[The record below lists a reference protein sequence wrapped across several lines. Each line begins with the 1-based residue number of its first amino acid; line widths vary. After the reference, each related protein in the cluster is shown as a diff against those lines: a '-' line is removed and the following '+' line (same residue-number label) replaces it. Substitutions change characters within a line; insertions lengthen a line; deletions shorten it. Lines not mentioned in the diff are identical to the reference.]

1 MPELRGGTL
10 TFFFADVEGS
20 TRLVRE
26 LAGDFRSVLS
36 DYQRLVREAVEAHDG
51 QEVDSPG
58 DSFFAAFGRSRD
70 GVLAAVSAQRALDA
84 HDWPHGVDLRVRMG
98 IHSGPA
104 EVAEGR
110 LVGLAVHRAAR
121 ICAVGHGGQI
131 LLSQAT
137 VSLLED
143 EAALPE
149 VELRDLGE
157 QRLKDFDRAVRVYRL
172 AGGGL
177 SDNARPPRGA
187 PETLPALRAGD
198 ADREHA
204 VDVLRE
210 HTAAGRLTLE
220 EFSERVD
227 RAYAARTL
235 AELDEIG
242 IDLPPPS
249 VPVASRRRRAT
260 RFTGVVFGHTQRT
273 GRLRLPR
280 FSFALVVFGDSDLDL
295 RRAELSGQAASVVA
309 FVLFGNIDL
318 YVPEGVEV
326 DVGGLSVFGHRR
338 EWGRDVPA
346 RPGTPLL
353 RVKVFSLFG
362 TSDVW
367 RAPAGW
373 AGRTFREV
381 IRGLR
386 RGEHRELPPG
396 E

>member
-1 MPELRGGTL
+1 MSELRAGTL
-10 TFFFADVEGS
+10 TFVFADVEGS
-20 TRLVRE
+20 TKLVRE
-26 LAGDFRSVLS
+26 LAQEYGSVLS
-36 DYQRLVREAVEAHDG
+36 DYQRLVREAVEAHG
-51 QEVDSPG
+51 GREVDSPG
-58 DSFFAAFGRSRD
+58 DSFFAAFARPRD
-70 GVLAAVSAQRALDA
+70 GVLAAVAAQHALRS
-84 HDWPHGVDLRVRMG
+84 HGWPPGVDLRVRMG
-98 IHSGPA
+98 IHTGPA
-104 EVAEGR
+104 ELAEGR
-110 LVGLAVHRAAR
+110 FVGLAVHRAAR
-121 ICAVGHGGQI
+121 ICAAGHGGQI

-143 EAALPE
+143 EAELPE
-149 VELRDLGE
+149 LELRDLGE
-157 QRLKDFDRAVRVYRL
+157 QRLKDFARAVRVYRI

-177 SDNARPPRGA
+177 SENARPPRSA
-187 PETLPALRAGD
+187 PEALPALRAGD

-204 VDVLRE
+204 VEVLRE

-220 EFSERVD
+220 EFSERAE
-227 RAYAARTL
+227 RAYSARTL
-235 AELDEIG
+235 AELDEMG
-242 IDLPPPS
+242 LDLPAPS
-249 VPVASRRRRAT
+249 VPVASRRRAT

-280 FSFALVVFGDSDLDL
+280 FSFALVIFGDSDLDL
-295 RRAELSGQAASVVA
+295 RRAELSGQAASIVA

-326 DVGGLSVFGHRR
+326 DLGGLTVFGHRR
-338 EWGRDVPA
+338 EWGRDVPP

-353 RVKVFSLFG
+353 RVKIFSLFG

-367 RAPAGW
+367 RAPASW

-386 RGEHRELPPG
+386 RGEQRELPPG

>member
-1 MPELRGGTL
+1 MSELRAGTL
-10 TFFFADVEGS
+10 TFVFADVEGS
-20 TRLVRE
+20 TKLVRE
-26 LAGDFRSVLS
+26 LAQEYGSVLS
-36 DYQRLVREAVEAHDG
+36 DYQRLVREAVEAHGG

-58 DSFFAAFGRSRD
+58 DSFFAAFGRPRD
-70 GVLAAVSAQRALDA
+70 GVVAAVAAQRALRS
-84 HDWPHGVDLRVRMG
+84 HDWPPGVDLRVRMG
-98 IHSGPA
+98 IHTGPA
-104 EVAEGR
+104 ELADGR
-110 LVGLAVHRAAR
+110 FVGLAVHRAAR
-121 ICAVGHGGQI
+121 ICAAGHGGQI

-137 VSLLED
+137 LSLLED
-143 EAALPE
+143 EADLPE
-149 VELRDLGE
+149 LELRDLGE
-157 QRLKDFDRAVRVYRL
+157 QRLKDFDRAVRVYRISGSGL
-172 AGGGL
+172 ADDTRL
-177 SDNARPPRGA
+177 PRSA
-187 PETLPALRAGD
+187 PGTLPAVRAGD

-204 VDVLRE
+204 VEVLRE

-220 EFSERVD
+220 EFSERAE
-227 RAYAARTL
+227 RAYSARTL

-242 IDLPPPS
+242 LDLPAAS
-249 VPVASRRRRAT
+249 VPVPSRRQAT

-295 RRAELSGQAASVVA
+295 RRAELSGQAASIVA

-326 DVGGLSVFGHRR
+326 DLGGLSVFGHRR
-338 EWGRDVPA
+338 EWGRDVPP

-353 RVKVFSLFG
+353 RVKIFSLFG

-367 RAPAGW
+367 RAPASW

-386 RGEHRELPPG
+386 RGEQRELPPG